1 MTDDDRAELDAY
13 WREKS
18 RDEMEYQQGKAEVE
32 QIQAISAPGSAF
44 REQMYLE
51 MEQAAYDRGEEF

>member
-13 WREKS
+13 WRETR

-32 QIQAISAPGSAF
+32 QIQAFSAPGSAL
-44 REQMYLE
+44 REQMYLDME
-51 MEQAAYDRGEEF
+51 MAAHNRGEEF